1 VFGERSIGRLR
12 LEGAFLSSLKTQ
24 CDGRLIW
31 GSVNLAMMQALGEDQ
46 SAIEGFVERSMELQG
61 SEIAVLFV
69 EELPDQTRISLRS
82 REPIAVDGLARHLGG
97 GGHKLASGVVVKKPL
112 AEAVQDI
119 LQRLQKL
126 LTP

>member
-1 VFGERSIGRLR
+1 
-12 LEGAFLSSLKTQ
+12 
-24 CDGRLIW
+24 
-31 GSVNLAMMQALGEDQ
+31 
-46 SAIEGFVERSMELQG
+46 MELQG